1 MTCAPATGRVLVVDD
16 DRVNR
21 TLLTRR
27 LEREGHRV
35 IAADNGETALALLRE
50 DAPTGIATLRDAAA
64 RGDAPAVRRLA
75 HSLKSNGATFGAQAF
90 AGVCRELESLARG
103 GELNRASTLLTRAE
117 ETWGAVRRALEAV
130 RAAGE
135 AR

>member
-1 MTCAPATGRVLVVDD
+1 VA
-16 DRVNR
+16 
-21 TLLTRR
+21 
-27 LEREGHRV
+27 
-35 IAADNGETALALLRE
+35 
-50 DAPTGIATLRDAAA
+50 DAPVDLLQRV
-64 RGDAPAVRRLA
+64 PL
-75 HSLKSNGATFGAQAF
+75 F
-90 AGVCRELESLARG
+90 AGLRKRELESLARG